1 MSDTVEKIKERLTI
15 VDVVQPYLKL
25 TRAGKYW
32 KGLSPFTKEKTPSFF
47 VSPDKG
53 LYHCFSTGKGGD
65 MFTFV
70 QEMESVDFK
79 GALKILA
86 EKAGVELAEQ
96 SRESKDERDL
106 LFAALDA
113 ATAFYVAELKNRPHA
128 IEYLHSRGIEQ
139 ATIEHWKIGYAPK
152 DWRVLR
158 DHLAQKGFKD
168 ETLLAAGLV
177 KKPDRE
183 DGSGSEVKPYDRFR
197 GRVLFPI
204 FDVSGRVIAFSGR
217 IFEDDPQHPQAK
229 YLNSPEGMLFDKSR
243 ALYGIH
249 EAKSGIRT
257 LGFSMLVEGQV
268 DLVMMHQLGYR
279 SAVATS
285 GTSLTASHVEILK
298 RYSPNVLLAYDGDKA
313 GINATYRAAL
323 LLLTAGCNVKVV
335 ALPAG
340 KDPADMALTDIAT
353 LKESIKHA
361 EPVITFFVSH
371 LRRTVSDDRSRL
383 LEVGRLVLP
392 LVAKVQNALDQE
404 HFIKQIAESIS
415 ASEEALRVELKKVPP
430 EGVVA
435 AQQEKNPF
443 FADDARERLL
453 FGLLRTYE
461 DVAHPEAMR
470 VKAAFIAEFGA
481 ERYETDKARG
491 DGYEESARM
500 LASENFFLLQ
510 PPESEAEKLTELLD
524 ERRPEMARVRAEYD
538 TLTKALKRAESEH
551 NDTEV
556 ARLMTE
562 LRELSKKIK

>member
-79 GALKILA
+79 GALKVLA
-86 EKAGVELAEQ
+86 EKAGVELTQ
-96 SRESKDERDL
+96 VSRESRDEREQ

-113 ATAFYVAELKNRPHA
+113 ATLFYIAELKKRPDVVA
-128 IEYLHSRGIEQ
+128 YLTARGLDQ
-139 ATIEHWKIGYAPK
+139 VTVDHWKIGYAPK
-152 DWRVLR
+152 DWRLLKE
-158 DHLAQKGFKD
+158 HLLQKGFSD

-183 DGSGSEVKPYDRFR
+183 DASGSEVKSYDRFR
-197 GRVLFPI
+197 GRILFPI
-204 FDVSGRVIAFSGR
+204 FDASGRVTAFSGR
-217 IFEDDPQHPQAK
+217 IFEDDPTHPQAK
-229 YLNSPEGMLFDKSR
+229 YLNSPEGVLFDKSR

-268 DLVMMHQLGYR
+268 DLVLMHQLGYR

-298 RYSPNVLLAYDGDKA
+298 RYSLNVLLAYDGDKA
-313 GINATYRAAL
+313 GISATYRAAL
-323 LLLTAGCNVKVV
+323 LLLSAGCNVKVV
-335 ALPAG
+335 ALPLG
-340 KDPADMALTDIAT
+340 KDPADMAVHDVAD
-353 LKESIKHA
+353 LKERIKHA
-361 EPVITFFVSH
+361 EPVITFFVTH
-371 LRRTVSDDRSRL
+371 LRRTVTDDRTRL

-415 ASEEALRVELKKVPP
+415 ASESALRAELKKLPA
-430 EGVVA
+430 EGSTVT
-435 AQQEKNPF
+435 QGKNPF
-443 FADDARERLL
+443 FADDARESLL

-461 DVAHPEAMR
+461 DTSHPSAER
-470 VKAAFIAEFGA
+470 VRNAFIAEFGS
-481 ERYETDKARG
+481 ERLATDRARG
-491 DGYEESARM
+491 DGHEEAARIM
-500 LASENFFLLQ
+500 ASENFFMLQ
-510 PPESEAEKLTELLD
+510 SGSDEAEKLTELLD
-524 ERRPEMARVRAEYD
+524 ERRPEMVRIKAEYEA
-538 TLTKALKRAESEH
+538 LTKALKLAENEH
-551 NDTEV
+551 NDVEV
-556 ARLMTE
+556 ERLMTE
-562 LRELSKKIK
+562 LRTLSKKLE

>member
-79 GALKILA
+79 GALKLLA
-86 EKAGVELAEQ
+86 EKAGVELGEV
-96 SRESKDERDL
+96 SRESRDERDQ
-106 LFAALDA
+106 LFAALTA
-113 ATAFYVAELKNRPHA
+113 ATDYYVSELQKRPDVT
-128 IEYLHSRGIEQ
+128 EYLRARGIEQ

-152 DWRVLR
+152 DWRALKE
-158 DHLAQKGFKD
+158 HLTQKGFSD

-183 DGSGSEVKPYDRFR
+183 DASGSEVKPYDRFR
-197 GRVLFPI
+197 GRILFPI
-204 FDVSGRVIAFSGR
+204 FDASGRVVAFSGR
-217 IFEDDPQHPQAK
+217 IFEDDPAHPQAK
-229 YLNSPEGMLFDKSR
+229 YLNSPEGVLFDKSR

-268 DLVMMHQLGYR
+268 DLVMLHQLGYR

-313 GINATYRAAL
+313 GINATYRAAIL
-323 LLLTAGCNVKVV
+323 LLGAGCNVKVV
-335 ALPAG
+335 ALPTG
-340 KDPADMALTDIAT
+340 KDPADMALSDVAD
-353 LKESIKHA
+353 LKERIKQA

-371 LRRTVSDDRSRL
+371 LRRTVPDDRSRL

-415 ASEEALRVELKKVPP
+415 ASEEALRIELKKLPTD
-430 EGVVA
+430 GSVA
-435 AQQEKNPF
+435 VQEKNPF
-443 FADDARERLL
+443 FADDARESLL

-461 DVAHPEAMR
+461 DAVHPSTAR
-470 VKAAFIAEFGA
+470 VLAAFIAEFGA
-481 ERYETDKARG
+481 ERLATDRARG
-491 DGYEESARM
+491 DGFEESARI
-500 LASENFFLLQ
+500 LASENFFLLFDND
-510 PPESEAEKLTELLD
+510 EEGKLTELLD
-524 ERRPEMARVRAEYD
+524 ERKPEMARVRADYD
-538 TLTKALKRAESEH
+538 ALKKALQLAEREH
-551 NDTEV
+551 NDAEV
-556 ARLMTE
+556 TRLMAE
-562 LRELSKKIK
+562 LGTLSKKLE